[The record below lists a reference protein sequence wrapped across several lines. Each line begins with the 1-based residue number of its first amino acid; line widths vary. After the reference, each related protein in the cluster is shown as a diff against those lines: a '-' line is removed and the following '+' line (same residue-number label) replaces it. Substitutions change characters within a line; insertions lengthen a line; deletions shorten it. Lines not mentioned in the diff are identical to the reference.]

1 MKRILK
7 QFCLGESNTIH
18 AVLAC
23 IVEQNGAYKRNKYIW
38 RWSYTI
44 VGHNSRKTNIKNR
57 ELTTETKIKSVKP
70 FLRWAGG
77 KTWFIKHIGKYIPEE
92 FDNYYE
98 PLVGGGSVFFYL
110 KSKGYIKNKAYL
122 SDSNAELINTYKY

>member
-1 MKRILK
+1 M
-7 QFCLGESNTIH
+7 
-18 AVLAC
+18 
-23 IVEQNGAYKRNKYIW
+23 
-38 RWSYTI
+38 
-44 VGHNSRKTNIKNR
+44 
-57 ELTTETKIKSVKP
+57 TTETKIKSVKP

-98 PLVGGGSVFFYL
+98 PFVGGGSVFFYL